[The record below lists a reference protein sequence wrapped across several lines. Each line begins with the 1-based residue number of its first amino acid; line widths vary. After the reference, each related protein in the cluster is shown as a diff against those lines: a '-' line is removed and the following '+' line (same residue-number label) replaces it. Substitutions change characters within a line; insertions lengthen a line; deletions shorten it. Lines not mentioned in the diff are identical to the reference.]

1 MHVTSIEAV
10 GNIHFIF
17 FLRKLKCLYVFFNRT
32 GLHEISYYSH
42 SCECRGV
49 PFHSPLQLRALVVYT
64 LLVVLSPQRVSQGL
78 LYPPRGLIHTLFASP
93 LDGTVSSSFPHPP
106 PLQRR
111 WQTHFPQLTLRL
123 AQNFSPITYLRQ
135 GIEWLSHECE
145 LFTIRTRVT
154 ATLYLA
160 GDKLWVKNFA
170 YTDEAPRLQTRGP
183 NKYKMKFN

>member
-1 MHVTSIEAV
+1 MAVTRVRIV
-10 GNIHFIF
+10 
-17 FLRKLKCLYVFFNRT
+17 
-32 GLHEISYYSH
+32 YYSH

-64 LLVVLSPQRVSQGL
+64 LLVVLSPQGVSQGL

-145 LFTIRTRVT
+145 LFTIFTPPYLNQSSSSFICLILKSIFLQYSMLLGEETSRNHQAYRRGHLDVT
-154 ATLYLA
+154 I
-160 GDKLWVKNFA
+160 
-170 YTDEAPRLQTRGP
+170 
-183 NKYKMKFN
+183 

>member
-1 MHVTSIEAV
+1 MLTGSESKTIAPQNRKSVSSFVLEFWRQTDSSRSRR
-10 GNIHFIF
+10 
-17 FLRKLKCLYVFFNRT
+17 FLLN
-32 GLHEISYYSH
+32 YSH

-78 LYPPRGLIHTLFASP
+78 LDPPRGLIHTLFASP

-111 WQTHFPQLTLRL
+111 WQKKFPQLTLRL
-123 AQNFSPITYLRQ
+123 AQNFSSITYLRQ

-145 LFTIRTRVT
+145 LFIIQCEKWFR
-154 ATLYLA
+154 
-160 GDKLWVKNFA
+160 
-170 YTDEAPRLQTRGP
+170 
-183 NKYKMKFN
+183 

>member
-1 MHVTSIEAV
+1 MAVTRVRIV
-10 GNIHFIF
+10 
-17 FLRKLKCLYVFFNRT
+17 
-32 GLHEISYYSH
+32 YYSH

-64 LLVVLSPQRVSQGL
+64 LLVVLSPQGVSQGL

-145 LFTIRTRVT
+145 LFTIHRQCLEYVVCHNFRLTALSPGYLFTRLFGKGNVINSQNFFAKLFVDT
-154 ATLYLA
+154 NEFKLYIFKEIVSISIS
-160 GDKLWVKNFA
+160 KLSF
-170 YTDEAPRLQTRGP
+170 
-183 NKYKMKFN
+183 

>member
-1 MHVTSIEAV
+1 MAVTRVRIV
-10 GNIHFIF
+10 
-17 FLRKLKCLYVFFNRT
+17 
-32 GLHEISYYSH
+32 YYSH
-42 SCECRGV
+42 SCECHGV

-93 LDGTVSSSFPHPP
+93 LDGTVSSSFLHPP

-145 LFTIRTRVT
+145 LFTIIINV
-154 ATLYLA
+154 LYAHCSDVSFGNLVMLFQA
-160 GDKLWVKNFA
+160 
-170 YTDEAPRLQTRGP
+170 
-183 NKYKMKFN
+183 

>member
-1 MHVTSIEAV
+1 M
-10 GNIHFIF
+10 
-17 FLRKLKCLYVFFNRT
+17 
-32 GLHEISYYSH
+32 
-42 SCECRGV
+42 

-93 LDGTVSSSFPHPP
+93 LNGTVSSSFPHPP

-135 GIEWLSHECE
+135 GIEWLSHESK
-145 LFTIRTRVT
+145 LFTIFGLQSRMYIHRVYTSRDFFLERRCTRCIISYCSLRKTVFFFFILIT
-154 ATLYLA
+154 IC
-160 GDKLWVKNFA
+160 
-170 YTDEAPRLQTRGP
+170 Q
-183 NKYKMKFN
+183 

>member
-1 MHVTSIEAV
+1 MAVTRVRIV
-10 GNIHFIF
+10 
-17 FLRKLKCLYVFFNRT
+17 
-32 GLHEISYYSH
+32 YYSH

-64 LLVVLSPQRVSQGL
+64 LLVVLSPQGVSQGL

-145 LFTIRTRVT
+145 LFTIFIVIIIFSNLMY
-154 ATLYLA
+154 ANPENVISYLY
-160 GDKLWVKNFA
+160 KLIFK
-170 YTDEAPRLQTRGP
+170 PLL
-183 NKYKMKFN
+183 

>member
-1 MHVTSIEAV
+1 MAVTRVRIV
-10 GNIHFIF
+10 
-17 FLRKLKCLYVFFNRT
+17 
-32 GLHEISYYSH
+32 YYSH

-49 PFHSPLQLRALVVYT
+49 PFHSPLQLHALVVYT
-64 LLVVLSPQRVSQGL
+64 LLVVLSPQRVSQGF
-78 LYPPRGLIHTLFASP
+78 LYPPRGLIHSLFASP

-145 LFTIRTRVT
+145 LFTIRI
-154 ATLYLA
+154 ATIVIYL
-160 GDKLWVKNFA
+160 V
-170 YTDEAPRLQTRGP
+170 LQSTP
-183 NKYKMKFN
+183 THLNEVFMKWQGILQLLQIGQCTPELKSD